1 MTEKET
7 INFKKQYPNTQRT
20 LVHDLLHIG
29 LERGMIVLVH
39 SSLSALGWVC
49 GGPVAVIL
57 ALEEVIGPEGTL
69 IMPTHSGDLSD
80 PAHWENPPVP
90 ESWWQ
95 PIREETPAFDPDL
108 TPTRMMGTVPET
120 FRKQNGVLRS
130 LHPVVSFSA
139 WGKHKQFFTA
149 DHPLEYGMGEEGPLG
164 KLYRKDG
171 RVLLLGVNHQNNT
184 SVHLAEYRS
193 NYPGKIVETT
203 YAPIV
208 KDGKRVWQ
216 EYSDINNNAE
226 DFPMIGE
233 EFNKTGKC
241 SEGQVG
247 DSTSSFMKQRDIV
260 DFAKEWMEKNRK

>member
-7 INFKKQYPNTQRT
+7 IDCKKPYPNTKKS
-20 LVHDLLHIG
+20 LVNDLLNIG

-49 GGPVAVIL
+49 GGPVTVIL

-80 PAHWENPPVP
+80 PARWENPPVP

-108 TPTRMMGTVPET
+108 TPTRMMGIISET
-120 FRKQNGVLRS
+120 FRKQNGVVRS
-130 LHPVVSFSA
+130 SHPVVSFSA
-139 WGKHKQFFTA
+139 WGRHKLFFTS

-184 SVHLAEYRS
+184 SLHLAEYRS
-193 NYPGKIVETT
+193 DYPGKIVETN
-203 YAPIV
+203 YSPII

-216 EYSDINNNAE
+216 EYSDINYNDE
-226 DFPMIGE
+226 DFPAIGVD
-233 EFNKTGKC
+233 FNKTGKC
-241 SEGQVG
+241 RIEQVG
-247 DSTSSFMKQRDIV
+247 DSTSYLMKQRDIV
-260 DFAKEWMEKNRK
+260 DFAVQWIEKNRK